1 MGFKL
6 SAFKLSLAHLSGAVS
21 PAVELREGVSERASR
36 LWVAARS
43 RSVEAGAEGRAGGEE
58 PASLSKRGQNW
69 AAFSRELREREPSLC
84 GGGRGRQWSAT
95 LQRRVANILTLNTQ
109 REREREST

>member
-1 MGFKL
+1 M
-6 SAFKLSLAHLSGAVS
+6 
-21 PAVELREGVSERASR
+21 SERASR

-58 PASLSKRGQNW
+58 PASPSKRGQNW
-69 AAFSRELREREPSLC
+69 AAISRELREREPSLC

-95 LQRRVANILTLNTQ
+95 LQRRVTNTLTLNTH
-109 REREREST
+109 REGESYCVCATLRKRST